1 VDTDKIDWEADGT
14 ILLPTISNCLEFG
27 DKTYAEDGLERF
39 KSEQWVPGMPT
50 SIFEVYL
57 DYILNKTKI
66 LPIISDPTDVD
77 TDGDGYTD
85 DVDPRPLIFNRR
97 RDAGLL

>member
-1 VDTDKIDWEADGT
+1 
-14 ILLPTISNCLEFG
+14 
-27 DKTYAEDGLERF
+27 
-39 KSEQWVPGMPT
+39 MPT
-50 SIFEVYL
+50 SNLAKHF
-57 DYILNKTKI
+57 DYILNKTKV

-97 RDAGLL
+97 RDAALLWGGIQK

>member
-1 VDTDKIDWEADGT
+1 
-14 ILLPTISNCLEFG
+14 
-27 DKTYAEDGLERF
+27 
-39 KSEQWVPGMPT
+39 MPL

-85 DVDPRPLIFNRR
+85 DVDPRPLIANVN
-97 RDAGLL
+97 DLLAYNIGKLEKLAIDYLDDVIDSPVKYNLSK

>member
-1 VDTDKIDWEADGT
+1 
-14 ILLPTISNCLEFG
+14 
-27 DKTYAEDGLERF
+27 
-39 KSEQWVPGMPT
+39 MPT
-50 SIFEVYL
+50 SNFAKYL
-57 DYILNKTKI
+57 DYILNKTKV

-97 RDAGLL
+97 RDAALL